1 MRVGDINASVPA
13 NIDRIIEAKGLKQNA
28 VAERA
33 GFSKQQLSAMLNGR
47 RIIKVCDVL
56 AIADALGV
64 EVNELFAT
72 HDDRAS

>member
-1 MRVGDINASVPA
+1 MRVGDINASVPE